1 MVDEFVRLLK
11 SYPVGEND
19 RISHSNASLQC
30 LALVCWCA
38 LALVCWCVG
47 LALVCG
53 LLLVLGQS

>member
-30 LALVCWCA
+30 LALVLCQK
-38 LALVCWCVG
+38 LKVTLVHY
-47 LALVCG
+47 APTG
-53 LLLVLGQS
+53 LLEQMP